1 MALLTIVRR
10 VDIDKLMRQSKLLLR
25 VLMCFDVF
33 FIVSTIVEMIWSTP
47 ALVVSTEHGD
57 WDLEFLVS
65 DVYMHGYCIL
75 SIFTTSFICN
85 CLASAGIGNNKRM
98 LLLPWLIVFTGFE
111 VLLVLCFIS
120 DILYNPFSLSQ
131 ILLLLMLL
139 MVMSAWRHMQVVFVV
154 MGLPRPASS
163 VSTVESAA
171 SDKASQDFPPKYE
184 DVTEKPP
191 KYDEATMTQ

>member
-85 CLASAGIGNNKRM
+85 
-98 LLLPWLIVFTGFE
+98 W
-111 VLLVLCFIS
+111 
-120 DILYNPFSLSQ
+120 
-131 ILLLLMLL
+131 
-139 MVMSAWRHMQVVFVV
+139 
-154 MGLPRPASS
+154 
-163 VSTVESAA
+163 
-171 SDKASQDFPPKYE
+171 
-184 DVTEKPP
+184 
-191 KYDEATMTQ
+191 